1 MAGGLLVLLLL
12 PVTRYGW
19 DGNLRLLGDWWR
31 TVTFTTAPNLTNP
44 DNVSLGAMFTRWL
57 GAGSAAP
64 LLAAATGAILLVVT
78 AIVMAGAGCLP
89 CPDPPSAPP
98 PPPPIPPLPPPG
110 SASAHP

>member
-31 TVTFTTAPNLTNP
+31 TVTFTTAANLTNP

-57 GAGSAAP
+57 GAGSPAP
-64 LLAAATGAILLVVT
+64 LLAAATGAILLGVT
-78 AIVMAGAGCLP
+78 AIVMAGRGGLP
-89 CPDPPSAPP
+89 VAATLGACPLLLL
-98 PPPPIPPLPPPG
+98 IPPLSPPG
-110 SASAHP
+110 CDYLTL